1 MCIHRDGVLASLV
14 LKEEY
19 CFQMGLTVFN
29 EINTV
34 VFTQNA
40 VSGSAVNAMGNIID
54 GENMKVLTLLG
65 SAKKKGNTATVLG
78 WVEEEL
84 QAAGHNVERIY
95 LHNKSIN
102 GCMGCAK
109 CRDYPDDIACVQKD
123 DAESI
128 MEQMIASD
136 AVLFA
141 SPLYFWGFTAQI
153 KALIDRGYALVTN
166 YHLPD
171 QTSLMKGK
179 RVGLLATGGGP
190 FENNAEGMFTA
201 FDRIVGFLMAKKAG
215 ELYVGGCSVPAE
227 LPADVKDK
235 AVELARSLVV

>member
-1 MCIHRDGVLASLV
+1 MNV
-14 LKEEY
+14 
-19 CFQMGLTVFN
+19 T
-29 EINTV
+29 
-34 VFTQNA
+34 
-40 VSGSAVNAMGNIID
+40 
-54 GENMKVLTLLG
+54 TLLG

-84 QAAGHNVERIY
+84 HAAGHSVDRIY

-109 CRDYPDDIACVQKD
+109 CRDYPDEIACVQKD
-123 DAESI
+123 DAAGI
-128 MEQMIASD
+128 MEQMIAAD

-153 KALIDRGYALVTN
+153 KALIDRGFALVTN
-166 YHLPD
+166 YHQPN

-179 RVGLLATGGGP
+179 RVGLLATGGGSY
-190 FENNAEGMFTA
+190 ENNAEGMFTA
-201 FDRIVGFLMAKKAG
+201 FDRIVGFLLARKAG

-235 AVELARSLVV
+235 AVELSRSLVV